1 MRKKSEILKK
11 MRIKIIITAICMV
24 AILSVMFIGVSAG
37 KVERLQVNSIV
48 NIPAKEVNVDIL
60 GYVNGVKNKSDILAT
75 YTDEVK
81 PDEVIEPW
89 KIGDMQFEDSG
100 EVPIVITIIIKNL
113 DIRPLELA
121 FMIPP
126 EDDRLDMEY
135 KIGSSMIEEEI
146 IMSEKVYN
154 SETPTKVEST
164 KELRVLDERTIA
176 SGEYYKIEIKMSV
189 VDVKKD
195 FSKIERNFA
204 LTMAVEGRL

>member
-37 KVERLQVNSIV
+37 KVERLRVNSIV

-146 IMSEKVYN
+146 IMSEKIYN

-195 FSKIERNFA
+195 FSKIDRNFA